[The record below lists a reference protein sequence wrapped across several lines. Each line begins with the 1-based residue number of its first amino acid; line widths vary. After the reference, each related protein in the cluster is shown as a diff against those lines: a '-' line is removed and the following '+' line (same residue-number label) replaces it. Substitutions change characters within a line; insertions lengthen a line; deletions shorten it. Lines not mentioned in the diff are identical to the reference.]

1 MSMSLLLMILLSLAT
16 SQAGAK
22 PINVT
27 RSQFPKDFFFGTA
40 SSAYQ
45 YEGATREGGRGPSIW
60 DTFTHNHPE
69 KVANG
74 SNGDVAI
81 DFYHRYKEDVNIM
94 KDMGFNAYRFSLSW
108 PRILPSGKLSGGI
121 NMEGIKYYNN
131 LIDKLISEGVEPFVT
146 LFHWDAPQALEQQY
160 GGFLSH
166 LIVEDFQDY
175 ANICF
180 REFGDRVKYWITFNE
195 PWSFSIGGYSSGT
208 LAPGRCSSS
217 EKPGCSMGD
226 SGKEPYMVAH
236 NQLLAHAAA
245 VKVYRDKYQM
255 EQKGKV
261 SITIVSN
268 WIIPYSNS
276 KEDKD
281 AAKRA
286 LDFMYGWFMDPL
298 TKGDYPLSMRTLVG
312 NRLPKFTK
320 DQAKAVK
327 GSFDFIGLNYYSA
340 RYARNTKQNSNSNKS
355 YSTDS
360 QTDQRV
366 ERNGTYIGPKA
377 GSSWLYIYPKGI
389 EELLLYTKKAY
400 NNPTIYITEN
410 GVDEINNDNL
420 PLQQA
425 LMDNTRIEFYQ
436 QHILY
441 VQKALR
447 EGVDIRGY
455 FAWSLFDNFEWMD
468 GYSVRFGLN
477 YIDFKDGLKRYP
489 KRSSQWFQQFLHH

>member
-1 MSMSLLLMILLSLAT
+1 MEAQTTTLAQGKKEATSSTAMSPLLIILLSLAA
-16 SQAGAK
+16 SQVGAK
-22 PINVT
+22 PINIT
-27 RSQFPKDFFFGTA
+27 RSQFPKNFFFGTA

-45 YEGATREGGRGPSIW
+45 YEGAVREGGRGPSIW
-60 DTFTHNHPE
+60 DAFTHNHPE
-69 KVANG
+69 KIANG

-81 DFYHRYKEDVNIM
+81 DSYHRYKDDVDIM
-94 KDMGFNAYRFSLSW
+94 KDMGFNAHRFSLSW
-108 PRILPSGKLSGGI
+108 SRILPSGKLSGGV

-131 LIDKLISEGVEPFVT
+131 FIDKLISEGVEPFVT
-146 LFHWDAPQALEQQY
+146 LFHWDSPQVLEQQY
-160 GGFLSH
+160 GGFLSKH
-166 LIVEDFQDY
+166 IVEDFQDY

-208 LAPGRCSSS
+208 YAPGRCSSS
-217 EKPGCSMGD
+217 EKSTCSMGD
-226 SGKEPYMVAH
+226 SGTEPYIVAH

-245 VKVYRDKYQM
+245 VQVYRDKYQM

-281 AAKRA
+281 ATKRA

-298 TKGDYPLSMRTLVG
+298 TTGDYPLSMKTLVG
-312 NRLPKFTK
+312 NRLPKFTRE
-320 DQAKAVK
+320 QAKAVK

-340 RYARNTKQNSNSNKS
+340 RYARNTKHNSNSNKS

-360 QTDQRV
+360 RTDQTV

-389 EELLLYTKKAY
+389 EELLLYTKKTY

-410 GVDEINNDNL
+410 GRV
-420 PLQQA
+420 A
-425 LMDNTRIEFYQ
+425 
-436 QHILY
+436 
-441 VQKALR
+441 
-447 EGVDIRGY
+447 
-455 FAWSLFDNFEWMD
+455 
-468 GYSVRFGLN
+468 
-477 YIDFKDGLKRYP
+477 
-489 KRSSQWFQQFLHH
+489 